1 MKTIEINKEKHE
13 VSAPVERIIK
23 SIAAHGPAALSDFTQ
38 RRGRWM
44 SNAAAQAHDL
54 RRASAGAIEISY
66 TTDDKLLR
74 QRPRVQRW
82 VVPSSK
88 RRLNLV
94 VKKLAAGA

>member
-1 MKTIEINKEKHE
+1 MKTIEINKEKHDI
-13 VSAPVERIIK
+13 SAPIERIIK
-23 SIAAHGPAALSDFTQ
+23 AIAAHGPAALSDFTS

-44 SNAAAQAHDL
+44 SNAAAQAYDL

-66 TTDDKLLR
+66 TTDHKLLR

-82 VVPSSK
+82 VVPANK

-94 VKKLAAGA
+94 VKKLGE

>member
-1 MKTIEINKEKHE
+1 MKPIEINKEKYE
-13 VSAPVERIIK
+13 VSAPIERIIK

-44 SNAAAQAHDL
+44 SNAAAQAYDL
-54 RRASAGAIEISY
+54 CRASAGAIEISY
-66 TTDDKLLR
+66 TTDDKLLLR

-82 VVPSSK
+82 IVPASK

-94 VKKLAAGA
+94 VKKLGE